1 NVAKPMHVGHL
12 RSTVIGDALYHIL
25 RFAGHD
31 VVSDNHV
38 GDWGTQ
44 FGMIIYGYKHFLDKR
59 AFERDAVVELARLY
73 RLVNQLADYH
83 EALAELPKL
92 KQALA
97 ERQATRQAAETAPP
111 PADKKEQEARK
122 KALRQLVGE
131 IDELK
136 QSLASTEEKKR
147 VVEAT
152 PALKALAEAH
162 PETAAAA
169 RDETA

>member
-1 NVAKPMHVGHL
+1 VADERLGVARANPPRHIVVDYSSPNVAKPMHVGHL

-131 IDELK
+131 
-136 QSLASTEEKKR
+136 
-147 VVEAT
+147 
-152 PALKALAEAH
+152 
-162 PETAAAA
+162 
-169 RDETA
+169 